1 MNNHPNPMKSPLCL
15 IENVHGELRTGEQA
29 LEYLRGISEPV
40 VVVAV
45 VGLYRTGKS
54 YLMNRLAGKQTGF
67 ALGNTIESKTK
78 GIWMWC
84 VPHPKKPGH
93 TLVLLDTEG
102 LGDVDKGDS
111 KNDAWIFCLAVLLSS
126 TLVYNSRG
134 TIDNQA
140 LEKLHYVT
148 ELTEQ
153 IRVKSSGASSAGD
166 EEDEQDAQFVKFF
179 PNFVWTVRDFTLERI
194 INDKDV
200 TEDDY
205 LNFALNLKK
214 GLGKNVINY
223 NLPRQCI
230 RNYFPSRKCFTF
242 PFPTAPENMK
252 NLESMDVNDLCL
264 EFRETADRF
273 CEYIFTE
280 SRVKTVKGGQVVNGR
295 MLSHLVHTYVDTIAR
310 GDVPCL
316 ENAVVAIAQIE
327 NQAAVK
333 EAFHVYKSG
342 MEQVLNEVPL
352 ELNEILSQHK
362 KINTM
367 ATEEF
372 MKRSFKDETGVY
384 LKELAETIDK
394 HCADILHQN
403 DQASEKKCRKLLMD
417 FYAPVAQKLQ
427 EGRYAQ
433 PGGYEVYCRDRDNI
447 LAQYHKQANK
457 GVRAEDVLEEFMKER
472 SAESNSILQADQK
485 LTENEKRIQ
494 EERERTALMEQR
506 VKAEQEKKEE
516 MEKSIE
522 EERRSQRERLKQMEE
537 KMEEERR
544 QQQKEMQ
551 LAIESKLKEQRDL
564 LEKGFKEK
572 ADLLNEEIQQLKKEK
587 TKSSGGVFKDF
598 VMPLLKTGTEVFS
611 TFLQYKTMGKVLK

>member
-1 MNNHPNPMKSPLCL
+1 MNNHPKPMTSPLCL
-15 IENVHGELRTGEQA
+15 IENDHGELRTGEQA

-67 ALGNTIESKTK
+67 ALGSTIESKTK

-84 VPHPKKPGH
+84 VPHPNKAGH

-140 LEKLHYVT
+140 VEKLHYVT

-153 IRVKSSGASSAGD
+153 IRVKSSAGD

-194 INDKDV
+194 IDNRHV
-200 TEDDY
+200 TEDEY
-205 LNFALNLKK
+205 LDFALNLKK

-252 NLESMDVNDLCL
+252 NLERMDVNDLCP
-264 EFRETADRF
+264 EFRKTADRF
-273 CEYIFTE
+273 CEYVFAE
-280 SRVKTVKGGQVVNGR
+280 SRVKTVKGGHIVSGR
-295 MLSHLVHTYVDTIAR
+295 MLSHLVQTYVKTIAR
-310 GDVPCL
+310 GEVPCL
-316 ENAVVAIAQIE
+316 ENAVVAMAQIE
-327 NQAAVK
+327 NQAAVQ
-333 EAFHVYKSG
+333 EAFRFYESG
-342 MEQVLNEVPL
+342 MEQVKNTLPL
-352 ELNEILSQHK
+352 ELNEILSQHQ

-367 ATEEF
+367 ATEVF
-372 MKRSFKDETGVY
+372 IKHSFKDEDGTY

-394 HCADILHQN
+394 HYADILHQN
-403 DQASEKKCRKLLMD
+403 EQASEKKCRKLLMD

-427 EGRYAQ
+427 EGCYAQ

-447 LAQYHKQANK
+447 LAQYRNQGNK

-472 SAESNSILQADQK
+472 SAESNAILQADQR
-485 LTENEKRIQ
+485 LTENEKRMQ

-506 VKAEQEKKEE
+506 VRAEQEKKEE

-522 EERRSQRERLKQMEE
+522 EMRRSYEERVKQMEE

-544 QQQKEMQ
+544 QQQKEME
-551 LAIESKLKEQRDL
+551 LAIESKLKEQSNL

-587 TKSSGGVFKDF
+587 TKSSGGVFKTF
-598 VMPLLKTGTEVFS
+598 VMPLLKTGSEVFS
-611 TFLQYKTMGKVLK
+611 TFLQYKTMGKLLK

>member
-1 MNNHPNPMKSPLCL
+1 MNNHPKPMRSPLCL
-15 IENVHGELRTGEQA
+15 IENVRGELRTGEQA

-67 ALGNTIESKTK
+67 ALGSTIESKTK

-84 VPHPKKPGH
+84 VPHPNKAGH

-140 LEKLHYVT
+140 VEKLHYVT

-153 IRVKSSGASSAGD
+153 IKVKSASASSARD
-166 EEDEQDAQFVKFF
+166 EEEEEDSQFVKFF
-179 PNFVWTVRDFTLERI
+179 PSFVWAVRDFTLERKI
-194 INDKDV
+194 DGRDV
-200 TEDDY
+200 TDDEY
-205 LNFALNLKK
+205 LDFALQLKK
-214 GLGKNVINY
+214 GLGKSAINY

-252 NLESMDVNDLCL
+252 NLECMDVNDLCP
-264 EFRETADRF
+264 EFRKTADRF

-280 SRVKTVKGGQVVNGR
+280 SRVKTVKGGHIVSGR
-295 MLSHLVHTYVDTIAR
+295 MLSHLVHTYVKTIAS

-316 ENAVVAIAQIE
+316 ENAVVAMAEIE
-327 NQAAVK
+327 NQAAVQ
-333 EAFHVYKSG
+333 EAFRTYESG
-342 MEQVLNEVPL
+342 MEQVKNTLPL
-352 ELNEILSQHK
+352 ELNEILSQHQ
-362 KINTM
+362 KINTV
-367 ATEEF
+367 ATDVF
-372 MKRSFKDETGVY
+372 MKRSFKDENGAY
-384 LKELAETIDK
+384 LKKLAETIDK
-394 HCADILHQN
+394 HYADILHQN
-403 DQASEKKCRKLLMD
+403 EQASEKNCRKLLMD

-427 EGRYAQ
+427 EGCYAQ

-447 LAQYHKQANK
+447 LGQYRNQGNK
-457 GVRAEDVLEEFMKER
+457 GVRAEDVLEEFMKEK
-472 SAESNSILQADQK
+472 SAESNAILQADQK
-485 LTENEKRIQ
+485 LTENEKMMQ

-506 VKAEQEKKEE
+506 VKAEQEKKEK

-522 EERRSQRERLKQMEE
+522 EVRRSYEERMKQMEE
-537 KMEEERR
+537 KMEEERH
-544 QQQKEMQ
+544 QQQKEME
-551 LAIESKLKEQRDL
+551 LAIESKLKEQSNL

-572 ADLLNEEIQQLKKEK
+572 ADLLNEEIQQLRKEK
-587 TKSSGGVFKDF
+587 SESSGGAFKNI
-598 VMPLLKTGTEVFS
+598 VMPLLKTGVEVFS
-611 TFLQYKTMGKVLK
+611 TFLQYKTMGKAFK

>member
-1 MNNHPNPMKSPLCL
+1 MNNHPNLMKSPLCL

-67 ALGNTIESKTK
+67 ALGSTIESKTK

-84 VPHPKKPGH
+84 VPHPIKTGH

-134 TIDNQA
+134 TIDNRA

-148 ELTEQ
+148 ELSQQ
-153 IRVKSSGASSAGD
+153 IKVKSAGPSSAGD
-166 EEDEQDAQFVKFF
+166 EEDGQDSQFVKFF
-179 PNFVWTVRDFTLERI
+179 PNFVWAVRDFTLDRKI
-194 INDKDV
+194 DGRDV
-200 TEDDY
+200 TEDEY
-205 LNFALNLKK
+205 LEFALKLKK

-242 PFPTAPENMK
+242 PFPTTRENMS
-252 NLESMDVNDLCL
+252 NLERMDVNDLCPD
-264 EFRETADRF
+264 FRETADRF
-273 CEYIFTE
+273 CEYVFTE
-280 SRVKTVKGGQVVNGR
+280 SRVKTAKGGHVVSGR
-295 MLSHLVHTYVDTIAR
+295 LLSHLVCTYVDMIAR

-316 ENAVVAIAQIE
+316 ENAVVAMAQIE
-327 NQAAVK
+327 NRTAVQ
-333 EAFHVYKSG
+333 EAFRLYESG
-342 MEQVLNEVPL
+342 MEQVKNTLPL
-352 ELNEILSQHK
+352 ELNEILSQHQ

-367 ATEEF
+367 ATEVF
-372 MKRSFKDETGVY
+372 MRRSFKDENGSY
-384 LKELAETIDK
+384 LKELAETTDK
-394 HCADILHQN
+394 FYAGLLLQN
-403 DQASEKKCRKLLMD
+403 EEASERKCRKLLMD

-433 PGGYEVYCRDRDNI
+433 PGGYDVYCRDRDNI
-447 LAQYHKQANK
+447 LAQYRKQANK
-457 GVRAEDVLEEFMKER
+457 GVRAEDVLEEFMKEK

-485 LTENEKRIQ
+485 LTENEKRMQ
-494 EERERTALMEQR
+494 EDRERTDLMEQR
-506 VKAEQEKKEE
+506 IKAEQERQEE
-516 MEKSIE
+516 MKKTLE
-522 EERRSQRERLKQMEE
+522 EDRRSQRERLKQLEE

-551 LAIESKLKEQRDL
+551 LAMESKLKEQRDL
-564 LEKGFKEK
+564 LEKGFKEE
-572 ADLLNEEIQQLKKEK
+572 ADLLNEEIQQIRIEQAE
-587 TKSSGGVFKDF
+587 SSGNIFQDILL
-598 VMPLLKTGTEVFS
+598 PALKTAFGGF
-611 TFLQYKTMGKVLK
+611 FNLIRR

>member
-1 MNNHPNPMKSPLCL
+1 MNNHSNPMESPLCL
-15 IENVHGELRTGEQA
+15 IENDHGELRTGEQA

-67 ALGNTIESKTK
+67 ALGSTIESKTK

-84 VPHPKKPGH
+84 VPHPIKTGH

-111 KNDAWIFCLAVLLSS
+111 KNDTWIFCLAVLLSS

-153 IRVKSSGASSAGD
+153 IRVKSPDASSAED
-166 EEDEQDAQFVKFF
+166 EEEAEDSQFVMFF
-179 PNFVWTVRDFTLERI
+179 PNFVWAVRDFTLERKI
-194 INDKDV
+194 DGRDA
-200 TEDDY
+200 TDDEY
-205 LNFALNLKK
+205 LDFALKLKK
-214 GLGKNVINY
+214 GMGKTVNNY

-242 PFPTAPENMK
+242 PFPTTPQNMS
-252 NLESMDVNDLCL
+252 NLESMDVNDLFP
-264 EFRETADRF
+264 EFRETADCF
-273 CEYIFTE
+273 CEYVFAE

-295 MLSHLVHTYVDTIAR
+295 MLSHLVHTYVKTIAI
-310 GDVPCL
+310 GNVPCL
-316 ENAVVAIAQIE
+316 ENAVVAMAQIE
-327 NQAAVK
+327 NQAAVQ
-333 EAFHVYKSG
+333 EAFRFYESE
-342 MEQVLNEVPL
+342 MEQVKNTLPL
-352 ELNEILSQHK
+352 ELNEILSQHQ

-367 ATEEF
+367 ATEVF
-372 MKRSFKDETGVY
+372 MKHSFKDENGEY
-384 LKELAETIDK
+384 LKQLAETIDK
-394 HCADILHQN
+394 HYADILHQN
-403 DQASEKKCRKLLMD
+403 EQASEKKCRKLLMD

-427 EGRYAQ
+427 EGCYAQ
-433 PGGYEVYCRDRDNI
+433 PGGYEVYCRDCDNI
-447 LAQYHKQANK
+447 LAQYRNQGNK

-485 LTENEKRIQ
+485 LTENEKRMQ

-506 VKAEQEKKEE
+506 VKAEEERRKE
-516 MEKSIE
+516 MEKKLE
-522 EERRSQRERLKQMEE
+522 EMRRSHEQRIKQMEE
-537 KMEEERR
+537 KMKRESC
-544 QQQKEMQ
+544 QQKKELE
-551 LAIESKLKEQRDL
+551 LAIESKVKEQRAL

-572 ADLLNEEIQQLKKEK
+572 ADLLNNQIQQLREQIAE
-587 TKSSGGVFKDF
+587 SSRGLLEIIRNFVQKVF
-598 VMPLLKTGTEVFS
+598 
-611 TFLQYKTMGKVLK
+611 

>member
-1 MNNHPNPMKSPLCL
+1 METPVCL
-15 IENVHGELRTGEQA
+15 IENVHGKLRAVEQA

-67 ALGNTIESKTK
+67 ALGSTIESKTK

-84 VPHPKKPGH
+84 VPHPNKTGH

-153 IRVKSSGASSAGD
+153 IKVKSARASSADD
-166 EEDEQDAQFVKFF
+166 EEEAEDAQFVKFF
-179 PNFVWTVRDFTLERI
+179 PNFVWAVRDFTLERKI
-194 INDKDV
+194 DSRDV
-200 TEDDY
+200 TDDEY
-205 LNFALNLKK
+205 LDFALKLKK
-214 GLGKNVINY
+214 GLGKTVINY

-252 NLESMDVNDLCL
+252 NLERMDVKDLCP

-273 CEYIFTE
+273 CEYVFAE
-280 SRVKTVKGGQVVNGR
+280 SRVKTVKGGHVVSGR
-295 MLSHLVHTYVDTIAR
+295 KLSHLVQSYVDTIAR
-310 GDVPCL
+310 GNVPCL
-316 ENAVVAIAQIE
+316 ENAVVAMAQIE
-327 NQAAVK
+327 NKMAVQ
-333 EAFHVYKSG
+333 EAFRTYESG
-342 MEQVLNEVPL
+342 MEQVENTLPL
-352 ELNEILSQHK
+352 ELNEILSQHQ
-362 KINTM
+362 KINTV
-367 ATEEF
+367 ATDVF
-372 MKRSFKDETGVY
+372 MKRSFKDDEGLH

-394 HCADILHQN
+394 YYAGLLLQN
-403 DQASEKKCRKLLMD
+403 EKASEKKCRELLTD

-427 EGRYAQ
+427 EGCYAQ

-447 LAQYHKQANK
+447 LAQYRNQGNK

-494 EERERTALMEQR
+494 GERERTALLEQR
-506 VKAEQEKKEE
+506 MKAEQERQEE
-516 MEKSIE
+516 VKRTLE
-522 EERRSQRERLKQMEE
+522 EDRRSQEERLKQLEE

-544 QQQKEMQ
+544 EQQKEMI
-551 LAIESKLKEQRDL
+551 LAIESKLKEQSDL
-564 LEKGFKEK
+564 LEKGFRDE
-572 ADLLNEEIQQLKKEK
+572 ADLLNEQIQQLRREEAE
-587 TKSSGGVFKDF
+587 SSGGFMKDIF
-598 VMPLLKTGTEVFS
+598 VPVLKTIFGGFV
-611 TFLQYKTMGKVLK
+611 KP